1 MKLNRTGKYW
11 WLTAVFILLMSCK
24 EQDGEST
31 ISDNQRIAELMQLD
45 DDGIPVEAFFK
56 NPESTNYTISPDGRH
71 IAFLGSYSSRMN
83 IYLQTKGLTDSVR
96 LTSETDRD
104 IIHYFWKNNA
114 TLIYIKDNEGDENY
128 RIYSVDTNARTRE
141 LAKFANVRVNI
152 INELPGKA
160 DEILISMNKNNAALF
175 EPYRLN
181 IVNGS
186 LQQLASNSDLKN
198 PITTWMADND
208 GRLRIAVSVEQGTT
222 NHLLYRASEKD
233 TFHSIMKSDWK
244 DMLLPLFFDAD
255 NHHII
260 ALSNLNRDKTALI
273 RLDPD
278 NPDQEEVLFVH
289 RDVDVWWAEQSRR
302 TETISSVSYI
312 TDRKYTIYL
321 DTLLQNVAKEL
332 TGLLPGKEVHL
343 SSMDDAGKYF
353 IVRTYSDRSPGTYYL
368 YDDETAQ
375 LKKLADINPQID
387 ESQLA
392 SMESVAF
399 TTSDGWQISGYLT
412 LPLGR
417 PERKLPTVLMVHGG
431 PLTRD
436 IWGYRP
442 EVQLLANRG
451 YAVLQINYRGSWGFG
466 KTFAEAGFRQW
477 GGTMQ
482 KDLTEGVN
490 WLVEKGIADPER
502 IAIYGASY
510 GGYAA
515 LAGLTFTPD
524 QYACGIS
531 YVGPSNLFT
540 LLENLPAYW
549 QPEKEMIYEMIGNPV
564 SDSALLHRVSPV
576 FHADEINDPLFI
588 AQGANDVR
596 VTEIESRQM
605 VDALR
610 NKGVE
615 VVYMLKE
622 NEGHGFRLE
631 ENKLDF
637 YKALC
642 GFLQLHM
649 PADSP
654 SKNP

>member
-1 MKLNRTGKYW
+1 MKRNRMRKYW
-11 WLTAVFILLMSCK
+11 LLPAMLWLLIACK
-24 EQDGEST
+24 ENSNETVIAD
-31 ISDNQRIAELMQLD
+31 DARIAELMQLD
-45 DDGIPVEAFFK
+45 NKGIPVETFFQ
-56 NPESTNYTISPDGRH
+56 NPESTSYTISPDGRH
-71 IAFLGSYSSRMN
+71 IAYLGSYASRMN
-83 IYLQTKGLTDSVR
+83 IYLQANGSADSVR
-96 LTSETDRD
+96 LTSDTDRD
-104 IIHYFWKNNA
+104 IMHYFWKNNA
-114 TLIYIKDNEGDENY
+114 TLIYMKDNEGDENY
-128 RIYSVDTNARTRE
+128 RIFSVDTNSQSRE
-141 LAKFANVRVNI
+141 LARFSNVRVNI
-152 INELPGKA
+152 INELPDKP
-160 DEILISMNKNNAALF
+160 DEILISMNKNNPALF

-186 LQQLASNSDLKN
+186 LQQLASNNDLKN
-198 PITTWMADND
+198 PITTWMADNE
-208 GRLRIAVSVEQGTT
+208 GKLRIAVSVEQGTT

-233 TFHSIMKSDWK
+233 TFHSILSSNWK

-278 NPDQEEVLFVH
+278 NPAAEEVLYVH

-302 TETISSVSYI
+302 TQTIASVSYI
-312 TDRKYTIYL
+312 TDRKHTIYL
-321 DTLLQNVAKEL
+321 DTLLNEVAESVLK
-332 TGLLPGKEVHL
+332 LLPGKEIHL
-343 SSMDDAGKYF
+343 SSMDDAGKHF
-353 IVRTYSDRSPGTYYL
+353 IVRTYADRSPGTYYMF
-368 YDDETAQ
+368 ETETGRIT
-375 LKKLADINPQID
+375 KLADVNPKID
-387 ESQLA
+387 EAQMA
-392 SMESVAF
+392 PMEPVAF
-399 TTSDGWQISGYLT
+399 TTSDGWQLSGYLT
-412 LPLGR
+412 LPPGKSDR
-417 PERKLPTVLMVHGG
+417 NLPTVLMVHGG

-466 KTFAEAGFRQW
+466 KKFAEAGFRQW

-482 KDLTEGVN
+482 NDLTEGVN
-490 WLVEKGIADPER
+490 WLVAKGIADPDR

-515 LAGLTFTPD
+515 LAGLTFTPN
-524 QYACGIS
+524 QYTCGIS

-549 QPEKEMIYEMIGNPV
+549 QPEKEMMYEMIGNPV
-564 SDSALLHRVSPV
+564 SDSALLHQVSPV
-576 FHADEINDPLFI
+576 FHADRINDPLFI

-596 VTEIESRQM
+596 VTEMESRQM

-631 ENKLDF
+631 ENRFEF

-649 PADSP
+649 PADNQP
-654 SKNP
+654 VNL